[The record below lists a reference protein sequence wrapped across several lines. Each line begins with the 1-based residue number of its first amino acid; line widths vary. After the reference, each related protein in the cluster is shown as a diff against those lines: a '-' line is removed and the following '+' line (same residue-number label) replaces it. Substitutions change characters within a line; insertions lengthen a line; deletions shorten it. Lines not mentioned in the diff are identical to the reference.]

1 MLTGYRRCILVLL
14 VAAGTVCLAQ
24 KPVDENKPVEQVYKT
39 IQVLKGIPANSKFSI
54 RGGKTTCTV
63 PFESIDNRVFVEAW
77 FDGHGPFH
85 IILDTGAGGFSLSDL
100 AAQKLGLRVKDAG
113 QGVGVGENTVRTG
126 RTHVAKVQ
134 IGDLQ
139 FEDVEVEV
147 LPLGDSGNVFGNKP
161 MDGVVGLAVFER
173 LVVRHDYIHRTLTF
187 TMPDRFNYQGDG
199 IVVRFERPGFIPI
212 VDAELDGVRGRFG
225 IDTGARSSLLVFR
238 PFAEANK
245 LKEKYDATLEGIT
258 GWGIGGPVRSL
269 LARAKELKIGNV
281 VVRDLVIRIST
292 QRAGLT
298 ATSQDEAGVIGPDVL
313 AQFDLTVDY
322 SRNHIIFEKNENY
335 GRRDSYDR
343 AGMWMGQGGEHFT
356 VLDVIAGGP
365 ADGAGIRPGD
375 AILAID
381 GVSTATLVLPDVRE
395 HIRRA
400 AVGLKMNLLI
410 ESGGTRKA
418 LTITL
423 RDLV

>member
-1 MLTGYRRCILVLL
+1 MTIQANRERKCLRCGRPYLVLL
-14 VAAGTVCLAQ
+14 FFLTALSVPPSLA
-24 KPVDENKPVEQVYKT
+24 E
-39 IQVLKGIPANSKFSI
+39 SKFSI
-54 RGGKTTCTV
+54 RDDKTTCKV
-63 PFESIDNRVFVEAW
+63 PFELIDNRVFVEAW
-77 FDGHGPFH
+77 FDGQGPFH
-85 IILDTGAGGFSLSDL
+85 IILDTGADGFNLSDV
-100 AAQKLGLRVKDAG
+100 AAQKLGLRVEDAG
-113 QGVGVGENTVRTG
+113 QGVGAGEKTVHTG
-126 RTHVAKVQ
+126 RTHVARVQ

-139 FEDVEVEV
+139 FEDVEVQV
-147 LPLGDSGNVFGNKP
+147 LPGGDSGNVFGNKP

-187 TMPDRFNYQGDG
+187 TVPDRFNYRGNG
-199 IVVRFERPGFIPI
+199 MIVPFERPRLIPI
-212 VDAELDGVRGRFG
+212 VDGELDGVRGRFG
-225 IDTGARSSLLVFR
+225 IDTGARSSLLIFR
-238 PFAEANK
+238 PFAEQHK

-269 LARAKELKIGNV
+269 LARAKELKISNV

-298 ATSQDEAGVIGPDVL
+298 TSQEEAGVIGPDVL
-313 AQFDLTVDY
+313 AQFNLTVDY
-322 SRNHIIFEKNENY
+322 SRNRIIFEKNGSY

-343 AGMWMGQGGEHFT
+343 AGMWMGQDGERFT
-356 VLDVIAGGP
+356 VVDVIAGGP
-365 ADGAGIRPGD
+365 ADQAGIRPGD

-381 GVSTATLVLPDVRE
+381 GVSAATLILPDVRE

-400 AVGLKMNLLI
+400 AVGKKMGLLI
-410 ESGGTRKA
+410 ESGGQRKA

>member
-1 MLTGYRRCILVLL
+1 MLFLL
-14 VAAGTVCLAQ
+14 GLSVPSSLA
-24 KPVDENKPVEQVYKT
+24 E
-39 IQVLKGIPANSKFSI
+39 SKFSI
-54 RGGKTTCTV
+54 RGGKTTCNV
-63 PFESIDNRVFVEAW
+63 PFELIDNRVFVEAW
-77 FDGHGPFH
+77 FDGQGPFH
-85 IILDTGAGGFSLSDL
+85 IILDTGADGFNLSDV
-100 AAQKLGLRVKDAG
+100 AAQKLGLRVEDAG
-113 QGVGVGENTVRTG
+113 PGVGVGEKTVHTG

-139 FEDVEVEV
+139 FEDVEAQV
-147 LPLGDSGNVFGNKP
+147 LPGSDSGNVFGNKP
-161 MDGVVGLAVFER
+161 LDGVVGLAVFER

-187 TMPDRFNYQGDG
+187 TVPDRFNYRGNG
-199 IVVRFERPGFIPI
+199 MIVPFERTRLIPI

-225 IDTGARSSLLVFR
+225 IDTGARSALVIYR
-238 PFAEANK
+238 PFAEENK
-245 LKEKYDATLEGIT
+245 LKEKYDANFEGVT

-269 LARAKELKIGNV
+269 LARAKELNISNV

-298 ATSQDEAGVIGPDVL
+298 TSQEMAGLIGPDVL

-322 SRNHIIFEKNENY
+322 SRNRIIFEKNGNY

-343 AGMWMGQGGEHFT
+343 AGMWMGQDGERFT
-356 VLDVIAGGP
+356 AVDVIAGGP
-365 ADGAGIRPGD
+365 ADQAGIRPGD

-381 GVSTATLVLPDVRE
+381 GMSTATLVLPDVRE

-400 AVGLKMNLLI
+400 AVGKKMSLLI
-410 ESGGTRKA
+410 ESGGKRKA
-418 LTITL
+418 LTVTL